1 MNSIYQYKCI
11 KITENDLFLI
21 YKQKQFSS
29 LLIGIFVPIFDVLD
43 CVGAG
48 TAGGKFFFLGS
59 LLFRVLVAC
68 FTGAGT
74 GTGAGAERT
83 GGGTG

>member
-1 MNSIYQYKCI
+1 MVKKQ
-11 KITENDLFLI
+11 E
-21 YKQKQFSS
+21 QKQFSS
-29 LLIGIFVPIFDVLD
+29 LLIGTFVPIFDVLD

-48 TAGGKFFFLGS
+48 TAGGKFLFLGS

-74 GTGAGAERT
+74 GAGAERT

>member
-1 MNSIYQYKCI
+1 MYLDY
-11 KITENDLFLI
+11 TENDLFLI
-21 YKQKQFSS
+21 NKQKQFSS
-29 LLIGIFVPIFDVLD
+29 LLIGLIVPIFEALD

-74 GTGAGAERT
+74 GAGIT